1 MKEFSSVFRFKE
13 LIFRAQRR
21 NWCANWNCT
30 TCGAMYLRPRLE
42 KFTREEIIEGLK
54 ALPNSFVDNPKS
66 TEILVFCF
74 YAASIFGTGYDLV
87 EPLKDSPV
95 SRVLDCALS
104 KSYRKTNYEEPSI
117 QERRLNRVIKLRER
131 AKKHIWGAVR
141 RKDYKAIEI
150 MLNRGID

>member
-1 MKEFSSVFRFKE
+1 MPISRSSIKFRF
-13 LIFRAQRR
+13 LVDRALNS

-54 ALPNSFVDNPKS
+54 ALPESFVDNPKS
-66 TEILVFCF
+66 TEILVCCF

-87 EPLKDSPV
+87 EELKGSPV
-95 SRVLDCALS
+95 SRVLECALS
-104 KSYRKTNYEEPSI
+104 KSYRKTNNKEPSI
-117 QERRLNRVIKLRER
+117 QQRRFNRVIKLRER

-141 RKDYKAIEI
+141 RKDHKAIEV

>member
-1 MKEFSSVFRFKE
+1 MPISRSSIKFRF
-13 LIFRAQRR
+13 LLDRALNS

-54 ALPNSFVDNPKS
+54 ALPESFVDNPKS
-66 TEILVFCF
+66 TEILVCCF

-87 EPLKDSPV
+87 EELKGSPV
-95 SRVLDCALS
+95 SRVLECALS
-104 KSYRKTNYEEPSI
+104 KSYRKTNNKEPSI
-117 QERRLNRVIKLRER
+117 QQRRFNRVIKLRER

-141 RKDYKAIEI
+141 RKDYKAIEV